1 MILRAN
7 KPILAMKK
15 IVLTLFA
22 ACLVFAAS
30 AQIAQGTILVGASSS
45 LGFSSF
51 NKDAGG
57 FTQFNLDVRGG
68 YFVIDNLAFGLN
80 LGFSTIDAGDFGKE
94 TDTIWPVWKVLL

>member
-30 AQIAQGTILVGASSS
+30 AQIAQGTILVGAS
-45 LGFSSF
+45 
-51 NKDAGG
+51 
-57 FTQFNLDVRGG
+57 
-68 YFVIDNLAFGLN
+68 FGILN
-80 LGFSTIDAGDFGKE
+80 DRCWRF
-94 TDTIWPVWKVLL
+94 W